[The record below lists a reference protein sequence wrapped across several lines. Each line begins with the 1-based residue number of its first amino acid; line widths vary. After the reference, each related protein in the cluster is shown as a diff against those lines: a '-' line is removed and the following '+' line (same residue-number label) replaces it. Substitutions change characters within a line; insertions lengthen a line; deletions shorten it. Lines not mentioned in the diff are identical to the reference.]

1 MYDFETLVSRK
12 KLGSAKWNLVKED
25 KNSIDEIVPF
35 SVADMEFKN
44 APEIVKGLKE
54 YADEAIYGYTEA
66 TDAYY
71 DAVCGWMKKKH
82 DYAVEKEW
90 IVKTAGVVP
99 ALHIIVQALTNEN
112 DGVMVMTPVYYPFY
126 GAIENH
132 NRTIIKNK
140 LVYEDGKYTIDFED
154 FEKKAKRNDVK
165 LFILCNPHN
174 PVGRVWTVEELR
186 KIGEIC
192 LENNVVVISDEIHFD
207 LIMPGYKHTV
217 FSTVASEFEDNSIIC
232 TAPSKTFNLAGLQT
246 SNIIIKNEI
255 LRKKVEDELE
265 KSGFFSLNT
274 FGFKACEIAYTKC
287 EKWFEE
293 LIVVLDNNRK
303 FVEQFFHENL
313 PEVIVI
319 PLEGTYLQ
327 WLDFRKIESDYKV
340 LQEFMEKEAKL
351 FLDEGHMFGEE
362 GQGFERINLACPR
375 KVLEKALNRLLEAVK
390 KRYK

>member
-1 MYDFETLVSRK
+1 M
-12 KLGSAKWNLVKED
+12 
-25 KNSIDEIVPF
+25 
-35 SVADMEFKN
+35 
-44 APEIVKGLKE
+44 
-54 YADEAIYGYTEA
+54 
-66 TDAYY
+66 
-71 DAVCGWMKKKH
+71 
-82 DYAVEKEW
+82 
-90 IVKTAGVVP
+90 
-99 ALHIIVQALTNEN
+99 
-112 DGVMVMTPVYYPFY
+112 
-126 GAIENH
+126 
-132 NRTIIKNK
+132 
-140 LVYEDGKYTIDFED
+140 
-154 FEKKAKRNDVK
+154 K